1 MIAQIDKA
9 YIQTRPTKLFSRLFS
24 YALFEGRPITTKGQW
39 LNPLLF
45 FLFRIEKRLP
55 QLKTVEK
62 PIFILGTGRSGTTLL
77 GTLLSMHKD
86 VGFLNEPKALWHSIY
101 AAEDLAGSYTL
112 QKAFYRLNA
121 QHVSNNVKKD
131 AHRLF
136 GAYLTATCSSRIVD
150 KYPELIFRVP
160 FVKEI
165 FPDAKFLFL
174 VRNGWDTC
182 SSIANWSERAGA
194 VVNQVTHDW
203 WGRNNRKWGLL
214 VDEIISPDPYYQNA
228 VSSILGFHDHF
239 NMATVEWIATMRE
252 GIKMMREYPDDI
264 LMIRFED
271 MTNNTLECFR
281 RIVDFCELREDNKM
295 MEYAEK
301 KIIPIS
307 SHPKKN
313 IHSDIYQL
321 FMNINFCLGISAE
334 EYSEPCL

>member
-121 QHVSNNVKKD
+121 KHVSSNVKKD

-136 GAYLTATCSSRIVD
+136 GAYLAVACSSRIVD

-182 SSIANWSERAGA
+182 SSIANWSQRAGA

-203 WGRNNRKWGLL
+203 WGRDNRKWRLL
-214 VDEIISPDPYYQNA
+214 IHEIISSDPYYQNA
-228 VSSILGFHDHF
+228 ISSILRFNDHF
-239 NMATVEWIATMRE
+239 NMATVEWIATVRE

-281 RIVDFCELREDNKM
+281 GIVDFCELPEDKKM
-295 MEYAEK
+295 QEYAEK
-301 KIIPIS
+301 KIASVKP
-307 SHPKKN
+307 HPEKVL
-313 IHSDIYQL
+313 HPDIYPLFTATLSQL
-321 FMNINFCLGISAE
+321 G
-334 EYSEPCL
+334 YSFAS